1 MKSYESGDSSEKIK
15 IKKSRTILGL
25 SPNKKYSIDELKK
38 KYRIAALKHHPDKHF
53 NSDDSNAKFK
63 EINEAY
69 LYLHGKYSRNDQ
81 DRKHG
86 THAATSNANYEN
98 ENENEND
105 KGCYSNLFSN
115 FMNSLMCKFSKT
127 QVATIRI
134 IVEILM
140 NKCATISATMFDQM
154 DRESLLFIYNLTVKY
169 HTILEISIERLNIIM
184 HIMKLKLQEND
195 IIIIH
200 PSISDLFDKNNIQ
213 VIEHETKIYYVPLWH
228 TELYYLIQTQN
239 KPKLKHEENE
249 KKWEQA
255 QERELIVKCIPKLPE
270 YIYIDE
276 ANNIYIDVRTRV
288 ENLFNQK
295 KLTIS
300 FTESISFDIP
310 IHTLEFKTH
319 QTVTLKRCGIPA
331 INIENVYDV
340 SEKRDVIIHLEIL
353 LS

>member
-1 MKSYESGDSSEKIK
+1 
-15 IKKSRTILGL
+15 
-25 SPNKKYSIDELKK
+25 
-38 KYRIAALKHHPDKHF
+38 
-53 NSDDSNAKFK
+53 
-63 EINEAY
+63 
-69 LYLHGKYSRNDQ
+69 
-81 DRKHG
+81 
-86 THAATSNANYEN
+86 
-98 ENENEND
+98 
-105 KGCYSNLFSN
+105 
-115 FMNSLMCKFSKT
+115 MCKFSKT

-228 TELYYLIQTQN
+228 TELYYLIQNQN
-239 KPKLKHEENE
+239 KPKPKHEENE
-249 KKWEQA
+249 KKWEQKQEQT
-255 QERELIVKCIPKLPE
+255 QERELVVKCIPKLPE

-276 ANNIYIDVRTRV
+276 TNNIYIDVRTRV

-300 FTESISFDIP
+300 VTESISFDIP
-310 IHTLEFKTH
+310 VHTLEFKTH

-340 SEKRDVIIHLEIL
+340 SEKMDVIIHLEIL